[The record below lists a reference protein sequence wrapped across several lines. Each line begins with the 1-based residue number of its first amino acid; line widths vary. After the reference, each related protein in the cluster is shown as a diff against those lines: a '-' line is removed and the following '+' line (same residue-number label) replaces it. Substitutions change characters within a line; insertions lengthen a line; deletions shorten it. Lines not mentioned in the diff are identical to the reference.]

1 MPWVRRHY
9 RLGLPV
15 RAHYRRRPRYGGFP
29 LLGLVLVVAVV
40 LILLALAVG

>member
-15 RAHYRRRPRYGGFP
+15 RAHYRRRARLRGFP
-29 LLGLVLVVAVV
+29 LLGVIVVVVVILV
-40 LILLALAVG
+40 LLALATG